1 MPAPVPPGHTRGPI
15 LFLGA
20 TMTPGGEQ
28 MLLQRFWTDA
38 GGYGSRILLVA
49 ADPDDRRVGMIAS
62 RLRQWEAEL
71 VDLLALTRRS
81 DAQFVAHAALIEHS
95 TAILIVNGAPHELA
109 RRLGGTPAAQA
120 IRRANARGKTVAAL
134 GASAAILCQH
144 VLVGETPTE
153 SGHAPGLGLINR
165 LTVAPVSMALGS
177 SGGHQA
183 PQLVERVA
191 CLVAAIAPN
200 PFLIGVS
207 LGFDTGVAVYAD
219 ATLEVFGQNEALLL
233 DGADC
238 TDDNLD
244 SHALTAPPTQAQLAA
259 LGIHLHHL
267 TAGYTFNFDQR
278 SIAPPAETELPGPDS
293 PEFSKSSF

>member
-20 TMTPGGEQ
+20 ITTPGGEQ

-49 ADPDDRRVGMIAS
+49 ADPDDRQVEIIAS
-62 RLRQWEAEL
+62 RFRQWEAEL
-71 VDLLALTRRS
+71 VDILPLTRRA
-81 DAQFVAHAALIEHS
+81 DAHFVAHSTLIEQA

-134 GASAAILCQH
+134 GDSAGILCQH
-144 VLVGETPTE
+144 ILVGVSPSE
-153 SGHAPGLGLINR
+153 SGYTPGLGLINR
-165 LTVAPVSMALGS
+165 LAVAPMSMGPGP
-177 SGGHQA
+177 SGAKQE
-183 PQLVERVA
+183 PESVERVA
-191 CLVAAIAPN
+191 CLLTAIAPN

-207 LGFDTGVAVYAD
+207 LAFDTGAAVYAD
-219 ATLEVFGQNEALLL
+219 TTLEVFGQNETLLL

-238 TDDNLD
+238 TGDNLD
-244 SHALTAPPTQAQLAA
+244 SLALIAPPTQAQLAA
-259 LGIHLHHL
+259 LGIYLHHL